1 MLILQLNRT
10 QFEAGRMIKK
20 LHQVP
25 VPHKLYP
32 QRFLLRNKEAKQQ
45 QQLKIIALQKER

>member
-1 MLILQLNRT
+1 
-10 QFEAGRMIKK
+10 MIKK

-32 QRFLLRNKEAKQQ
+32 QRFLLKNKEAKLQQ
-45 QQLKIIALQKER
+45 QQKIKAL